1 MVGIMK
7 HIGVVFIKQL
17 KDTFKNKT
25 ILIQFLMFPVL
36 AVIMEQSISLEG
48 MPEHFFVNLFAVM
61 YCGMAPLTCM
71 GAILSEEKEKNTLR
85 VLMLSG
91 VKPMEYLIGV
101 GSYLWIICMLGACVF
116 CKTGQYTGTIAVA
129 FLLIMGV
136 GILVSML
143 IGAAIGTWSRNQM
156 MATSI
161 VVPVMMVFSFL
172 PMLSI
177 FNESIERVARLTY
190 SQQLHV
196 LLNSVEQLEISG
208 ENCVVILINGF
219 LAVLLFWLAYRKAGL
234 A

>member
-1 MVGIMK
+1 MK
-7 HIGVVFIKQL
+7 NISAIFRKQL

-36 AVIMEQSISLEG
+36 AVIMERSIHIEG

-85 VLMLSG
+85 VLLMSG

-101 GSYLWIICMLGACVF
+101 GGYLWLICMLGACVF
-116 CKTGQYTGTIAVA
+116 CWTGQYTGRTAAA
-129 FLLIMGV
+129 FLLLMAS

-161 VVPVMMVFSFL
+161 VVPVMLVFSFL
-172 PMLSI
+172 PMLSM

-208 ENCVVILINGF
+208 ENCVVILVNGL
-219 LAVLLFWLAYRKAGL
+219 LAVLLFWFAYRKAGL